1 MSTAGFVMTTSINSD
16 NYFCSSLT
24 NNSDELLENFMFCF
38 SVLAPTKVIENCSIV
53 ESSGGYTE
61 LCHSKEFVLK
71 PGEEDTQI
79 PHESDEMY
87 YVLDGDGFLKIK
99 SDEKFYKKLENFN
112 IKIISPRISIDRFF
126 EQNNEKIII
135 DELIELS
142 NPDISKKSIF
152 IFPEG
157 ALTGINLN
165 NLIHFK
171 EIFLNKFSDKHTII
185 MGINTEKIENNS
197 LKIYNSMVVLDN
209 ELNLLYEYNK
219 NKLVPFGEFLPLEK
233 YLGKIGLK
241 KVTQGY
247 QSFSSGNSRELI
259 FIDDKKFN
267 FIPLICYEIIY
278 SGKIYPILDDTSFII
293 NISED
298 GWFGNS
304 IGPYQ
309 HFSHS
314 IFRAIEEGKN
324 VIRASNNGISAFI
337 DSNGIIVNK
346 KESTEKGV
354 IEVNNYKD
362 LKKTLFSK
370 YGNKIFFYFI
380 IFYISLF
387 FLIYKKES

>member
-1 MSTAGFVMTTSINSD
+1 MKYLCRTCRVVCKDM
-16 NYFCSSLT
+16 
-24 NNSDELLENFMFCF
+24 
-38 SVLAPTKVIENCSIV
+38 IEHV
-53 ESSGGYTE
+53 
-61 LCHSKEFVLK
+61 
-71 PGEEDTQI
+71 
-79 PHESDEMY
+79 
-87 YVLDGDGFLKIK
+87 
-99 SDEKFYKKLENFN
+99 KK
-112 IKIISPRISIDRFF
+112 D
-126 EQNNEKIII
+126 
-135 DELIELS
+135 
-142 NPDISKKSIF
+142 
-152 IFPEG
+152 
-157 ALTGINLN
+157 
-165 NLIHFK
+165 H
-171 EIFLNKFSDKHTII
+171 KFSDKQTII

-209 ELNLLYEYNK
+209 EMNLLYEYNK
-219 NKLVPFGEFLPLEK
+219 NKLVPFGEFLPFEK

-247 QSFSSGNSRELI
+247 QSFSSGKSRELI

-362 LKKTLFSK
+362 VKRTLFSK
-370 YGNKIFFYFI
+370 FGNKIFFYFL
-380 IFYISLF
+380 IFYISLIF
-387 FLIYKKES
+387 FLKKRDNK